1 MFLIK
6 SCSFHNGSKYDFHFI
21 IKELANAFD
30 GQFEFIGE
38 NSEKYKTFSISI
50 KKKLI
55 DKEGNKTTKIIPY
68 KVKFINSIRF
78 MATSLLNLVDN
89 LMGESINLNVK
100 SMVKVLM
107 AT

>member
-1 MFLIK
+1 M
-6 SCSFHNGSKYDFHFI
+6 
-21 IKELANAFD
+21 ANAFD
-30 GQFEFIGE
+30 GHFECIGE
-38 NSEKYKTFSISI
+38 NSEKYKTFSIPI

-55 DKEGNKTTKIIPY
+55 DKEGNETTKITPY
-68 KVKFINSIRF
+68 KIKFTDSIRF

-89 LMGESINLNVK
+89 LMGGESINLNAK